1 MLPTVPG
8 FAPVLTEKIT
18 KAQDNQNPSLE
29 KQLVSPLSH
38 IHCHSPPRKPTNN
51 QEQIPY
57 VVLFSRAI
65 LFSFFPFQCEYI
77 FVRKNTVAV
86 PVVQMSTPSWVV
98 EGSYTVAELKITI
111 QRPFLSPSHAEKVML
126 LQTETD
132 VFTAPHWLHHKQQG
146 LKSSQIPRF
155 CKVSQD
161 VNLNQKDGYQT
172 LM

>member
-8 FAPVLTEKIT
+8 FDPVLTEKII

-38 IHCHSPPRKPTNN
+38 
-51 QEQIPY
+51 
-57 VVLFSRAI
+57 
-65 LFSFFPFQCEYI
+65 SFFPFQCEYI
-77 FVRKNTVAV
+77 FIRKNTVAV
-86 PVVQMSTPSWVV
+86 PVVQMSAPTWVV